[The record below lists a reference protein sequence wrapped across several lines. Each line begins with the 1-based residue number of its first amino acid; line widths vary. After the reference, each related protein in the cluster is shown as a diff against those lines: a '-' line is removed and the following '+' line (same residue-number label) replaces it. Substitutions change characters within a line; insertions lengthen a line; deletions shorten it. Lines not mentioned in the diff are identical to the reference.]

1 MTGRLGKEGI
11 KMKIFDRKLFTVTT
25 SIGSINLF
33 AVAILLLIEHI
44 LYNLLGTMNTV
55 ILNGYSA
62 DAVVAVSTAN
72 SMITMVNSF
81 FSVITLGATV
91 VISNYIGAEKLEQ
104 VKEVIFVTIFSYVTL
119 AGICSIGIYSLGY
132 DLISLL
138 NITGEILEN
147 AVEYF
152 RIRMMFLAV
161 NAFYSSMSA
170 ILRCYGY
177 ALPSVICGLLMNFLN
192 MVLSIFVIYYP
203 GSPVTGVA
211 GVAWAC
217 VISNM
222 IGCVLMLGVFI
233 HKKISWRRTRYIR
246 DMFTY
251 LKQILKIG
259 IPTGL
264 SSSSFMMSQTV
275 VTSFVA
281 LLGTH
286 ALNAKIYL
294 ANIVAYVY
302 LCSVSLGSANA
313 MLVGRLYGAGDMEKA
328 DRTNRQLVKITLAV
342 NFILSMMVWILR
354 VPLMSIFTEDKE
366 ILKIAG
372 TVLLIDLVVELARAV
387 SHVYEYALR
396 SIGDVLFNV
405 VVLIISCW
413 TCSIGLAYVLS
424 IHCGLGLAG
433 CWIGLAVDES
443 IRGIVT
449 YFRWRYKRKSGK
461 KQKRCLSK

>member
-1 MTGRLGKEGI
+1 M
-11 KMKIFDRKLFTVTT
+11 MKIFDRKLFTVTT

-33 AVAILLLIEHI
+33 AVAIPLLIEHI
-44 LYNLLGTMNTV
+44 LYNLLGTMNTI

-62 DAVVAVSTAN
+62 DAVVSVSTAN
-72 SMITMVNSF
+72 SMISMINSF
-81 FSVITLGATV
+81 FSVITMGATV

-104 VKEVIFVTIFSYVTL
+104 VKEVIFVTVFSYVVI
-119 AGICSIGIYSLGY
+119 AGGCSLVFNNFGY
-132 DLISLL
+132 ELVSLL
-138 NITGEILEN
+138 NITGEILEE
-147 AVEYF
+147 AVKYF

-161 NAFYSSMSA
+161 NAFYSSLSA

-177 ALPSVICGLLMNFLN
+177 ALPSVICGLLMNFMN
-192 MVLSIFVIYYP
+192 VILSIYVIYYP
-203 GSPVTGVA
+203 EAPVTGVS

-217 VISNM
+217 AVSNVV
-222 IGCVLMLGVFI
+222 GCALMLMVFL
-233 HKKISWRRTRYIR
+233 HKRIPWKKTKYIR
-246 DMFTY
+246 DFFIY
-251 LKQILKIG
+251 LKKILKIG
-259 IPTGL
+259 VPTGL

-281 LLGTH
+281 LIGTH

-313 MLVGRLYGAGDMEKA
+313 MLVGRLYGAGDIETA
-328 DRTNRQLVKITLAV
+328 DQANKQLVKITLTV
-342 NFILSMMVWILR
+342 NFVLSMLVWILR
-354 VPLMSIFTEDKE
+354 IPLMSIFTEDKE
-366 ILKIAG
+366 ILRIAG
-372 TVLLIDLVVELARAV
+372 TVLLIDLVVEMARAV

-405 VVLIISCW
+405 VVLVISCW

-424 IHCGLGLAG
+424 IPCGLGLAG

-449 YFRWRYKRKSGK
+449 FFRWRYKKSMILGK
-461 KQKRCLSK
+461 KIYGSK